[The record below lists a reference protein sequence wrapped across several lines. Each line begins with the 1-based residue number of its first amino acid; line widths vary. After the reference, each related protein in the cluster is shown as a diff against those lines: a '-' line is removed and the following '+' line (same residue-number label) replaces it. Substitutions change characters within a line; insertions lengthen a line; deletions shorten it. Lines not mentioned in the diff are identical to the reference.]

1 MMPKYVDLG
10 TRGFPRRSLARPG
23 ARVLAKG
30 SKCRKGNEIS
40 AVPFRSLDNPEMGCA
55 VLGHREA
62 DYPVRSV
69 AEPQGAGVGVGV
81 GASGEKISSQVLQFL
96 EEKTQTIE

>member
-1 MMPKYVDLG
+1 MPKYVDLG

-69 AEPQGAGVGVGV
+69 AEPQVALWE
-81 GASGEKISSQVLQFL
+81 SRSFPKCYSSWNKRL
-96 EEKTQTIE
+96 KTTE